1 MRLVRHEM
9 MMSEE
14 VELAGGEGGNLNKN
28 VESLNESN
36 FSLPS
41 V

>member
-1 MRLVRHEM
+1 MRLVRHEKT
-9 MMSEE
+9 MSEE
-14 VELAGGEGGNLNKN
+14 MELVGGEEGNLNKN

-36 FSLPS
+36 FSLSS